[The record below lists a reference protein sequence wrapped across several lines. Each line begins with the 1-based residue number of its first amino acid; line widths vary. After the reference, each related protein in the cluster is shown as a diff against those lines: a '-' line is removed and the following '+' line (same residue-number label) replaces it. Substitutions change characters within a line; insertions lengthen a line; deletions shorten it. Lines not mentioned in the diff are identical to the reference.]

1 VAGDRPP
8 AASRP
13 RRLVTARTLSVVQE
27 RLWRNGRGPVRYLAE
42 PVSRRA
48 RARRLEQFLRLAGI
62 DSATRIVDIGS
73 DRLGLRGQAPHL
85 DITGVD
91 VVDRPEYPGPFV
103 RADATEQ
110 LPFEDNEFDLAYS
123 NSVIEHIPVE
133 RRAGFARELRRVA
146 RGWYVQTPAFEFPI
160 EPHALLPAAHWLPPK
175 LRRRY
180 WRLGATGLEPDEIHL
195 MRRHEI
201 EELFGPAFPERFGP
215 LRKSWICLRVPM
227 DEDETAFSGLR
238 SRVVAP

>member
-1 VAGDRPP
+1 
-8 AASRP
+8 
-13 RRLVTARTLSVVQE
+13 VQE
-27 RLWRNGRGPVRYLAE
+27 RLWRNGRGPLRYLAE

-48 RARRLEQFLRLAGI
+48 RARRVELFLRLAGI

-85 DITGVD
+85 NITGVD
-91 VVDRPEYPGPFV
+91 IIDRPEYPGPFV
-103 RADATEQ
+103 RADATGQ

-133 RRAGFARELRRVA
+133 RRAAFARELRRVA

-160 EPHALLPAAHWLPPK
+160 EPHALLPMAHWLPPT

-180 WRLGATGLEPDEIHL
+180 WRLGATGLDPGEIHL

-215 LRKSWICLRVPM
+215 LRKSWICLRVPT
-227 DEDETAFSGLR
+227 DEGGSSSSERHPQAA
-238 SRVVAP
+238 AP